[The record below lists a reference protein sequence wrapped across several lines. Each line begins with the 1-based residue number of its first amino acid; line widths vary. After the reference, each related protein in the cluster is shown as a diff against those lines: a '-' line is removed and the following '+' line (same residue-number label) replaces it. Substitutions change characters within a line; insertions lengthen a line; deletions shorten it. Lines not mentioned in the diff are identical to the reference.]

1 MRLFIGSL
9 GVIEIIIILLFTVL
23 PLVLLIWAL
32 VDIIRSDFKDGTT
45 KLVWII
51 VVIFVP
57 LVGSILYLVLRKG
70 QKVDSSY
77 RI

>member
-1 MRLFIGSL
+1 MRLFIGGL